1 MWRIAR
7 CRQRERPVSFKYEPW
22 PAVHLPPYGFTHPV
36 REAAASASAVEAPIK
51 PTGKASPRQ
60 LAKLQQ
66 MVTRLEDEREIE
78 ILQRT
83 YGYYVDKNLWTEIPQ
98 LFTEDGT
105 LEIGGRGVFVGRKR
119 VQQYLEWLGFPGA
132 RPAVRPHADAAHR
145 ACVARWH
152 AGEGSL
158 ARADLRR

>member
-1 MWRIAR
+1 MASRIR
-7 CRQRERPVSFKYEPW
+7 CGRPR
-22 PAVHLPPYGFTHPV
+22 HPL
-36 REAAASASAVEAPIK
+36 RPSSAPLTPK
-51 PTGKASPRQ
+51 GKASPRQ

-66 MVTRLEDEREIE
+66 LVTRLEDEREIE

-119 VQQYLEWLGFPGA
+119 VQQYLEWLGFPVHG
-132 RPAVRPHADAAHR
+132 RLVRPHADAAHHP
-145 ACVARWH
+145 CVAGWH
-152 AGEGSL
+152 AGQGPL
-158 ARADLRR
+158 ARADLWR